1 MNDRRQPG
9 PRLNP
14 RLRDLP
20 PSGTMAVSAEIRRR
34 RERGIDVINLG
45 GGLAEPGPACLL
57 APFALDPRR
66 NVGGDPAGE
75 LDLRKALAEKL
86 RRDQGLDFDPA
97 GQIVITTGAKQA
109 ILPTLLAMLEAGDDV
124 LLLDPSWVS
133 YAPAIQLAG
142 GVPKPVSLL
151 HANGFRLDSAV
162 IEAQLTPR
170 SRAIIINNPHNPTG
184 RVFTAEEL
192 AAVAAV
198 AIERNLWVISDESFD
213 KFVFDGRR
221 HLSIATLAHM
231 RPRTVVVQ
239 SFSKAFALPGARV
252 GYLAGPAALCEAVIR
267 FNEHVITC
275 ASPLM
280 QSLALS
286 VLADETAWTTQ
297 LLDHYRMKRQTAH
310 EALCTIAGLQFTPT
324 EGTFYAFANIK
335 AHSAS
340 SAEFAARLLDRAGVA
355 VTPGIAFGRTAE
367 GFVRINLVGPLD
379 DIREGLRRMRIAL
392 DQGLA

>member
-1 MNDRRQPG
+1 MSDPG
-9 PRLNP
+9 RSEPRLNP

-20 PSGTMAVSAEIRRR
+20 PSGTMAVGAEIRRR
-34 RERGIDVINLG
+34 RARGIDVINLG
-45 GGLAEPGPACLL
+45 GGLAEPGPGCLL
-57 APFALDPRR
+57 APFAFDPRR
-66 NVGGDPAGE
+66 NTGGDPAGE

-86 RRDQGLDFDPA
+86 TRDQKLDFDPA
-97 GQIVITTGAKQA
+97 GEIVITTGAKQA
-109 ILPTLLAMLEAGDDV
+109 ILPTLLAMLEAGDEV

-142 GVPKPVSLL
+142 GVPKSVSLL
-151 HANGFRLDSAV
+151 HANGFRLDSAA
-162 IEAQLTPR
+162 IEAQLTPH

-184 RVFTAEEL
+184 RVFTTEEL